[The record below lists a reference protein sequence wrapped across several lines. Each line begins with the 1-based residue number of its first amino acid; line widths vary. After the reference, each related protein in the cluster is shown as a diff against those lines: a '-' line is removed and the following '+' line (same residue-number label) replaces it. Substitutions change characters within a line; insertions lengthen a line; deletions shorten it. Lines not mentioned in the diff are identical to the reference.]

1 MSRPVNIVDLFCGGG
16 GTSTGA
22 IRAAERRGLRVEL
35 CAVNHWQIAIETHAR
50 NHPTA
55 KHLCKA
61 IDQVRPREAVRGQV
75 DLLLASPE
83 CTHHSVARGG
93 MPINDQSRMSAWEV
107 IRWASELLPRR
118 IIVENVKEFQTWG
131 PIGSEGRPLKSRK
144 GETFAAWCQAIRS
157 LGYRIDMR
165 VLNAANFGGA
175 TTRERLFV
183 QAVRGRAEI
192 LWPAPSHAK
201 LGGAATLFDSGMRPW
216 KPAREIIDWSL
227 PSQSIF
233 SRKKPLAAAT
243 LARIEAG
250 LRKFGGRAA
259 EPFIVALRNHVAPR
273 SVADPVPTVTAGG
286 QHLGL
291 CQPFVIGQQSC
302 SAPRSVDSPVP
313 TIATAGAVSLVE
325 PFIVSAGGPTGQGRN
340 PVTVDGPLPTIVT
353 ENHKALVQPFIV
365 PMNRAQDAPRAVNT
379 PLNTITATSADMA
392 LCEPYIIPL
401 NHGGRDFRSHS
412 MGDLMPTITTID
424 AWGMVEPL
432 LVEYNG
438 EGDAHPVSDPAPT
451 ITTRD
456 RFGLAQFA
464 AGAYLDIHF
473 RMLQPH
479 ELAAAMGFPA
489 DYYFHGNREQKV
501 KQIGNAVHVDQA
513 EALCFA
519 AMEGAS

>member
-1 MSRPVNIVDLFCGGG
+1 MSRAINIVDLFCGGG

-22 IRAAERRGLRVEL
+22 IRAASRAGLKVEL
-35 CAVNHWQIAIETHAR
+35 CAVNHWEIAIETHSR

-107 IRWASELLPRR
+107 IRWAAELLPRR
-118 IIVENVKEFQTWG
+118 VIVENVKEFQTWG
-131 PIGSEGRPLKSRK
+131 PIGSNQRPLKSRR
-144 GETFAAWCQAIRS
+144 GETFAAWCQALRS
-157 LGYRIDMR
+157 LGYRLDMR
-165 VLNAANFGGA
+165 VLNAANYGGA

-192 LWPAPSHAK
+192 LWPAQTHARD
-201 LGGAATLFDSGMRPW
+201 GGEQAQQRMFGTVKPW

-233 SRKKPLAAAT
+233 TRKKPLAAAT
-243 LARIEAG
+243 MARIEAG

-273 SVADPVPTVTAGG
+273 SVGDPIPTVTAGG

-291 CQPFVIGQQSC
+291 CQPFVI
-302 SAPRSVDSPVP
+302 
-313 TIATAGAVSLVE
+313 
-325 PFIVSAGGPTGQGRN
+325 SAGGPEGQGRTPSDLN
-340 PVTVDGPLPTIVT
+340 GPLRTILT
-353 ENHKALVQPFIV
+353 DDHKALIQPFVV
-365 PMNRAQDAPRAVNT
+365 PMNRLKDSLRPVAD
-379 PLNTITATSADMA
+379 PLMTVTATSADLA
-392 LCEPYIIPL
+392 LCHPFILPL

-412 MGDLMPTITTID
+412 MGEPMPTITTID

-438 EGDAHPVSDPAPT
+438 AGDAHPVTEPAPT

-464 AGAYLDIHF
+464 GGPAYLDIHF

-479 ELAAAMGFPA
+479 ELAAAMGFPR
-489 DYYFHGNREQKV
+489 DYYFHGNREQRV

-513 EALCFA
+513 EALVAEALREVA
-519 AMEGAS
+519 A